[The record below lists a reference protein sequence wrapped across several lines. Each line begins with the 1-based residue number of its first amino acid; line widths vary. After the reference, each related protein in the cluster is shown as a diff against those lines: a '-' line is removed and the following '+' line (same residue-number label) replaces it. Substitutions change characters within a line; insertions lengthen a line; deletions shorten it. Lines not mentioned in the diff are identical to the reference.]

1 MIIKFI
7 FFTILVA
14 FSDLLF
20 SQCGNFDKIAVNYG
34 TFVSTVSHD
43 INGDTYDDY
52 VAGYKNDILWY
63 ANLGDNNFLL
73 GKYICSAQTLTS
85 LISADVNADGILDL
99 LFTDVN
105 GVFLVLGI
113 SDGFSDDVIMIASGD
128 SKGVAAEDIDS
139 DGDKDLVVSST
150 GVKWYQN
157 DGSGNFDYVNF
168 LGAFVGGGPKG
179 ICAPDLDGDGDF
191 DVAVVY
197 SAGKVSWFQNDGSGI
212 FGIQINIDLSADDA
226 YHIAAGD
233 VDNDGDMD
241 LVASGFY
248 GGVDI
253 EIPTRFYKNAGA
265 GTFSTQT
272 VLLDD
277 LAIKD
282 LKLFDYDAD
291 EDLDI
296 LLISIGQVK
305 VFPLVGASYG
315 AGTVLPDVY
324 SRYSFG
330 IINANDDEHMDL
342 LTSFLNNGS
351 GDIKILINNGD
362 ATYDESESV
371 NNSAYNIDKNGIT
384 VDLNSDSHLD
394 VVYLTNKKIEYIR
407 NRGLEGFAQL
417 TMLKDGINAKTF
429 AVGDMNSDGFQDLVY
444 SHFDT
449 EELFWLENDGLANF
463 GDPQLVFDGTGAEVN
478 IGVADL
484 NEDGFDDIFCAAVN
498 KISVYFNDGLG
509 TFGDQLI
516 LSDGTITPVDIVAF
530 DMNSDGDKEIFVSNS
545 TFDTEVFYYE
555 NIGGTTFSEASS
567 LGVITGGISNFDNGD
582 LNNDGF
588 IDLVVLTQGSSV
600 VYWFQNEGASFGPS
614 EFLGAGPSGCKG
626 LNVVDLDLDGD
637 LDINVSSPWP
647 ASKEFG
653 RFENAGDGVFNEY
666 MFSGEGFYSGVFA
679 GDFDED
685 GDIDPGVID
694 ANNGIHIYH
703 NCYYSPI
710 QIRGKLFIDN
720 NLNGLHDEETEYGM
734 TFVEVQTDPSSDF
747 AYTSPSGNYFINI
760 SDTTGVYLI
769 MPEELEHWSI
779 VTDSLAYTI
788 SIDEFLTSRDS
799 LDFGFYPDSLFD
811 AIEID
816 IAGGSAKCDR
826 LVNYWINV
834 ENTGT
839 TLPSG
844 ILELTLDD
852 SLMYVS
858 SSAEPDSIVGQ
869 TIYWSY
875 DSLYYFSNY
884 RIQIAVQMPDYLSE
898 GDEITSFFNAT
909 VDSLGDPIVTMS
921 KEWTQTVVCSCDPND
936 KMATP
941 AGSDSLGYIPMDVT
955 ELEYLIRFQNT
966 GSDTAANVVIKDQLD
981 ENLDWNSFEIISAS
995 HFMDAELTGDGEIKF
1010 RFDDIMLPDSTTN
1023 ELASHG
1029 YVKFR
1034 IKLNEGLLPE
1044 TSIYNT
1050 AHIYFDYNPAIITNT
1065 KINTLY
1071 DCSTIL
1077 SSLTVEESE
1086 VCPNTW
1092 WQANLGIAPPN
1103 VNYYWSIDDI
1113 FESEEA
1119 NLLWLTD
1126 ETGFLDVY
1134 LNITTDLC
1142 DVDTTFQLFVHEL
1155 SVNLDALVDETL
1167 CLESEPVTVVGL
1179 PDGGV
1184 YSGVG
1189 VVDDQFTPLLA
1200 GEGDHTIYYTVVDD
1214 NGCSLT
1220 DSIPVSVV
1228 ECLGLTDEDEV
1239 QITVFP
1245 NPFDDYTTINFGTD
1259 LQEGQIVL
1267 VSDVLG
1273 KEIYRKES
1281 IVGSTLV
1288 ITKDEIGAGIYLLSL
1303 TDPNSKVI
1311 YTSRLVVK

>member
-1 MIIKFI
+1 MRIRFS
-7 FFTILVA
+7 FVTILVA
-14 FSDLLF
+14 FSDLIF
-20 SQCGNFDKIAVNYG
+20 SQCGNFDKIAVHYG

-63 ANLGDNNFLL
+63 ANLGDNNFSL

-85 LISADVNADGILDL
+85 LISTDVNSDGILDL

-105 GVFLVLGI
+105 GVFLVHGI
-113 SDGFSDDVIMIASGD
+113 LDGFSDDVIMIASGD
-128 SKGVAAEDIDS
+128 SKGVAAEDIDG

-157 DGSGNFDYVNF
+157 DGTGNFDYVNF
-168 LGAFVGGGPKG
+168 LGVFAGGGPKG
-179 ICAPDLDGDGDF
+179 ICTPDLDGDGDF
-191 DVAVVY
+191 DVAVAY

-212 FGIQINIDLSADDA
+212 FGDQINIDLTADDA

-233 VDNDGDMD
+233 VDNDGDVD

-265 GTFSTQT
+265 GTFYTQT

-296 LLISIGQVK
+296 LLISVGQVK
-305 VFPLVGASYG
+305 VFPLAGVIYG
-315 AGTVLPDVY
+315 AEIAWPAVY
-324 SRYSFG
+324 NRYSLG
-330 IINANDDEHMDL
+330 IVDANDDDNLDL
-342 LTSFLNNGS
+342 ITSFLNNGS
-351 GDIKILINNGD
+351 GDNILHINNGD
-362 ATYDESESV
+362 ATYDEIGSINNSVYSV
-371 NNSAYNIDKNGIT
+371 NKNAYS
-384 VDLNSDSHLD
+384 VDINSDSHVD
-394 VVYLTNKKIEYIR
+394 VVYLVNKKIEYIK
-407 NRGLEGFAQL
+407 NRGEEGFAHL
-417 TMLKDGINAKTF
+417 DILKDGINAKTF
-429 AVGDMNSDGFQDLVY
+429 AVGDMNADGFLDLVY

-484 NEDGFDDIFCAAVN
+484 NEDGFDDIFCAAVD

-516 LSDGTITPVDIVAF
+516 LSDGTVNPVDIVAF
-530 DMNSDGDKEIFVSNS
+530 DMNSDGDKEIFASNYTS
-545 TFDTEVFYYE
+545 NTEVFFYE
-555 NIGGTTFSEASS
+555 NIGGTTFSDASS
-567 LGVITGGISNFDNGD
+567 LGVITNELIEFDFGD
-582 LNNDGF
+582 LDANGF
-588 IDLVVLTQGSSV
+588 KDLVVLRKGSSE
-600 VYWFQNEGASFGPS
+600 VYWFPNDGASFSPHEFAGVGPV
-614 EFLGAGPSGCKG
+614 GCTG

-637 LDINVSSPWP
+637 LDIQISSPLP
-647 ASKEFG
+647 AMKEFG

-666 MFSGEGFYSGVFA
+666 MFNGEGFYSGVFA
-679 GDFDED
+679 ADFDED
-685 GDIDPGVID
+685 GDIDQGVID
-694 ANNGIHIYH
+694 ATKGIHIYH
-703 NCYYSPI
+703 NCYYSPVE
-710 QIRGKLFIDN
+710 IRGKLFIDN
-720 NLNGLHDEETEYGM
+720 NLNGLYDEATDYVM

-747 AYTSPSGNYFINI
+747 AYTSPFGNYFINI
-760 SDTTGVYLI
+760 SDTAGVYSI

-779 VTDSLAYTI
+779 VTDSLSYTI
-788 SIDEFLTSRDS
+788 VIDEFLTSRDS
-799 LDFGFYPDSLFD
+799 LDFGLYPDSLFD

-816 IAGGSAKCDR
+816 ITGGNAKCDN

-844 ILELTLDD
+844 VLELTLDD
-852 SLMYVS
+852 SLIYES
-858 SSAEPDSIVGQ
+858 SSVEPDSIIGQ

-884 RIQIAVQMPDYLSE
+884 RIRIAVQMPDYLSE

-909 VDSLGDPIVTMS
+909 VDSLGDAIITIA
-921 KEWTQTVVCSCDPND
+921 KEWQQTVVCSCDPND

-981 ENLDWNSFEIISAS
+981 VNLDWNTFDIISSS
-995 HFMDAELTGDGEIKF
+995 HFMDAEVSGGEIKF
-1010 RFDDIMLPDSTTN
+1010 RFDDIMLPDSNVN
-1023 ELASHG
+1023 ELESHG

-1034 IKLNEGLLPE
+1034 IRLDEGLAPE

-1092 WQANLGIAPPN
+1092 WEARLGIAPPN
-1103 VNYYWSIDDI
+1103 VNYYWSIDDV

-1119 NLLWLTD
+1119 NLVWLTD

-1155 SVNLDALVDETL
+1155 SVNLDVLADETL

-1189 VVDDQFTPLLA
+1189 VVEDQFTPLIA

-1228 ECLGLTDEDEV
+1228 DCLGLTDEDQV

-1259 LQEGQIVL
+1259 LVEGQIVL

-1281 IVGSTLV
+1281 IVGSSLV